1 MSEVTV
7 ITDSLS
13 CIPGNMVEKYGIKI
27 APVIIF
33 YKDRTYRDLI
43 DLSSEQAYKFLDE
56 APQFWQTSAAS
67 PNDYLE
73 MYREINKKNG
83 AVLVVTV
90 SPKLSMFYQ
99 SAVAARDMAKKELPD
114 LKIEILDSEVV
125 TAAEGLI
132 ALAAADASVQGK
144 SLKDV
149 LDAATKIKEKV
160 KFIALL
166 DTIKFVYRTGRIPKV
181 LSQIGSILPVKPI
194 LTTKD
199 GIVKM
204 VNASRSRKLGIE
216 KILSMMS
223 RDIGQKRSVIA
234 VMHAGCI
241 EEAHALKE
249 RIAKEYNCKNLFI
262 TDFSPVMAYAT
273 GKGTLALAYY
283 PE

>member
-13 CIPGNMVEKYGIKI
+13 CIPGNMIEKYGIKI

-56 APQFWQTSAAS
+56 APEFWQTSAAS

-114 LKIEILDSEVV
+114 LKIEVLDSEVV

-132 ALAAADASVQGK
+132 ALAAADASVRGK
-144 SLKDV
+144 SLNDV
-149 LDAATKIKEKV
+149 LDAAREIKGKV

-199 GIVKM
+199 GLVKM

-241 EEAHALKE
+241 EEARALKE